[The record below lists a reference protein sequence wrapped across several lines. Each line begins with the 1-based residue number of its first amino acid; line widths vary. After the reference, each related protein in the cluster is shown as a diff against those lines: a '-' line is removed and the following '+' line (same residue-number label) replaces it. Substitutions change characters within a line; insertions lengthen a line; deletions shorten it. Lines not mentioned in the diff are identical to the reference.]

1 MFTIDLLNGQG
12 RPLKTKPGGVVI
24 VAVTVVLPVL
34 LAIGTLGT
42 YLNNKVI
49 LSLTEREIVKGEA
62 RIDKFSDAQEL
73 REALTREKITFGSC
87 LSEVNASI
95 KKFTQW
101 SAILTMVVENMPES
115 VVLTSLEVERNSIKK
130 KVPVKGDP
138 EDTKEIEVPVRVLR
152 LSVRGGPGGNCDEA
166 VRDFQ
171 DNLRTSALLEPRL
184 DNIRVERDSEKVDGR
199 DVFSYEIICLF
210 KPGL

>member
-42 YLNNKVI
+42 YLHNKVI
-49 LSLTEREIVKGEA
+49 LSLTEREIVKGKA

-130 KVPVKGDP
+130 KVPIKDDP
-138 EDTKEIEVPVRVLR
+138 EDTKEIEIPVRVLR
-152 LSVRGGPGGNCDEA
+152 LSVRGGPGCNCDEA

-184 DNIRVERDSEKVDGR
+184 DNIRVERDSEIVDGR